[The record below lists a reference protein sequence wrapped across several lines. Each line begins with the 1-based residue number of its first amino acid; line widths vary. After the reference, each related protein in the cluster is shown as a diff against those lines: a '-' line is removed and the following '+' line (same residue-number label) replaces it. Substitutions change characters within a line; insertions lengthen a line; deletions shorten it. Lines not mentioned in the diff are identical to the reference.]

1 MFAKSP
7 LFIKIKLKD
16 FKVQNFKFN
25 YKILINKITL
35 IQNKPC
41 LKI

>member
-1 MFAKSP
+1 MLAKSP

-25 YKILINKITL
+25 YKILIKKNTL

>member
-25 YKILINKITL
+25 YKILIKKPPSSKISL
-35 IQNKPC
+35 V
-41 LKI
+41 